1 MPSFNH
7 LHDKNQTLFVRLKS
21 VTYEA
26 RDVLL
31 FEFMSLDGQFL
42 PSFSAGSHI
51 DIYLPNGLIRQYSLC
66 NSPLDKN
73 RYLVAVK
80 RDLQSRGGSTLMHD
94 GLKVGSELK
103 ISFPRN
109 NFELAKEASHSI
121 LIGGGI
127 GITPLIS
134 IAHELTAQKF
144 SWQLF
149 CSFRNRSDVA
159 LVDQL
164 DADKI
169 HLHIDD
175 ESPSG
180 FMGIADILNNAP
192 VGSHFYCCGPEA
204 MLKNFIELSRSI
216 EPSRVHYEFFKPVAT
231 QLSGD
236 SFEVKLHKT
245 KKSFSIGPDETILQ
259 VLQKNGIS
267 APGSCE
273 QGICGT
279 CETHVV
285 EGIPDHRDSLLS
297 ADERSSNKVIMICC
311 SRSLSPSST
320 LDL

>member
-1 MPSFNH
+1 MPSLQNVD
-7 LHDKNQTLFVRLKS
+7 DKNQTLYVRLKS

-31 FEFMSLDGQFL
+31 FELMSLNGQCM

-51 DIYLPNGLIRQYSLC
+51 DIYLPNGLIRQYSIC
-66 NSPLDKN
+66 NSPLDKY
-73 RYLVAVK
+73 RYVVGVK
-80 RDLQSRGGSTLMHD
+80 RDPQSRGGSTLMHD

-134 IAHELTAQKF
+134 MAHQLTADKS

-159 LVDQL
+159 LLDQL
-164 DADKI
+164 NADKT

-180 FMGIADILNNAP
+180 FMDIANILNNAP
-192 VGSHFYCCGPEA
+192 AGTHFYCCGPEP
-204 MLKNFIELSRSI
+204 MLKNFIDLSQSI
-216 EPSRVHYEFFKPVAT
+216 DPSRVHYEFFKPLAT

-245 KKSFSIGPDETILQ
+245 KKSFSIGPDQTILQ

-297 ADERSSNKVIMICC
+297 AEERSSNKVIMICC
-311 SRSLSPSST
+311 SRSLSPSIT